1 MSEYRL
7 AFFSFVMVVF
17 LLGQAVRVMVDYWL
31 SVWVDRKYHLST
43 RMYVISY
50 ACFVGGALILSIAR
64 ALLFTEAALWSAKE
78 MHNRM
83 AERVLRSPQV
93 FFDQVL
99 ISLETL
105 CIYTALALKFSM
117 ALEKN
122 VGLSLC
128 KKHTLRR
135 TPIWIT
141 WLPNIMIYVQGVY

>member
-1 MSEYRL
+1 
-7 AFFSFVMVVF
+7 MVVF

-50 ACFVGGALILSIAR
+50 ACFAGGAIILSLVR
-64 ALLFTEAALWSAKE
+64 ALMFTVAALWSAKK

-83 AERVLRSPQV
+83 AERVLRSPQS

-99 ISLETL
+99 NFPSKH
-105 CIYTALALKFSM
+105 CAGFHTASSLKFLM

-128 KKHTLRR
+128 ESI
-135 TPIWIT
+135 PSIS
-141 WLPNIMIYVQGVY
+141 LPSGSRGYPTG